1 MTDSTLSQRRF
12 LRQTLR
18 AKRRSLSAAAQKQAA
33 RQLCRQ
39 IRQQPWFLRCR
50 RIAVYL
56 ANDGE
61 ISPDQLVSMAAKM
74 GKEIYLPV
82 LHPVVKGQLWFVRYQ
97 PSTPMKKNR
106 FGIAEPVLKG
116 YGHLKGN
123 RCPASLLNLVLM
135 PLVGFTAKGERL
147 GMGGGFYDRTLEQ
160 HTTDFHRPLLI
171 GLAHECQRVEHLPV
185 ADWDVPLAGILTPL
199 YLYQVNKTL

>member
-1 MTDSTLSQRRF
+1 MTDSTLNQRRL

-18 AKRRSLSAAAQKQAA
+18 AKRRRLSAAAQKQAA

-61 ISPDQLVSMAAKM
+61 ISPDQLVCMAKKM
-74 GKEIYLPV
+74 GKQIYLPV
-82 LHPVVKGQLWFVRYQ
+82 LHPAHKGRLWFVRYQ
-97 PSTPMKKNR
+97 ASTPMQKNR
-106 FGIAEPVLKG
+106 FGIAEPTLKG
-116 YGHLKGN
+116 YGHLKGY
-123 RCPASLLNLVLM
+123 RCPASLLDLVLM
-135 PLVGFTAKGERL
+135 PLVGFTARGERL
-147 GMGGGFYDRTLEQ
+147 GMGGGFYDRTFEQ
-160 HTTDFHRPLLI
+160 NSAGFHRPLLI

-199 YLYQVNKTL
+199 HLYQVNKTL